1 MTELRAEAAAG
12 ASGLTWVA
20 MSPLCS
26 RTPGQQEG
34 HAAGSVRKGS
44 GLGRLPAR
52 RGRNLGFCSRYNGR
66 PLEAFRQGR
75 GKKCDLSRR
84 QPPVAALWKRETDP
98 RGEAGKAAGARS
110 QSATHTGVD
119 SDPARAAAGEMVSG
133 DRTDSRH
140 LRGKHQNL
148 LMDRLSQ
155 VREGARFK
163 AALGVRFHRND

>member
-1 MTELRAEAAAG
+1 MI
-12 ASGLTWVA
+12 SVHN
-20 MSPLCS
+20 SPLWLLYGKEK
-26 RTPGQQEG
+26 RTPE
-34 HAAGSVRKGS
+34 
-44 GLGRLPAR
+44 
-52 RGRNLGFCSRYNGR
+52 
-66 PLEAFRQGR
+66 E
-75 GKKCDLSRR
+75 
-84 QPPVAALWKRETDP
+84 KREK
-98 RGEAGKAAGARS
+98 RLGHGRS

-155 VREGARFK
+155 VREGARFE